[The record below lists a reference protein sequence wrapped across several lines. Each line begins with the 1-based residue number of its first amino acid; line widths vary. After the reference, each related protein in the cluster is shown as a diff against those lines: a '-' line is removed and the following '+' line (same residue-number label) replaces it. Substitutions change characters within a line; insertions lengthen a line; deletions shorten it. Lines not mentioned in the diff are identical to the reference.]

1 MNGTLKEKALVAVI
15 IVLALYA
22 GAVAL
27 WFLSSESAW
36 KKAKKQYERTVL
48 TYEKE
53 ERLISEKRKWNDAYE
68 TEKAAMPLFAEG
80 QSTDTTWL
88 RKVEE
93 IAKAN
98 NVLITQ
104 STYGKEIEAGDV
116 LELPIEVKN
125 LEASLE
131 SLVKFMH
138 ALENSEEG
146 MFDIK
151 EISVQP
157 NKSKKG
163 YLKGSM
169 SITCAYMRGEG

>member
-1 MNGTLKEKALVAVI
+1 MKEKALMAVVGVIVMFAVAV
-15 IVLALYA
+15 
-22 GAVAL
+22 GF
-27 WFLSSESAW
+27 WFLSAESAW
-36 KKAKKQYERTVL
+36 KKAARQYDKACETFA
-48 TYEKE
+48 KE
-53 ERLISEKRKWNDAYE
+53 ERLIAQRNKWNEAYE
-68 TEKAAMPLFAEG
+68 AEKAAMPMFADG
-80 QSTDTTWL
+80 QATDTTWL

-93 IAKAN
+93 LARTN

-104 STYGKEIEAGDV
+104 SSYGKEIEAGDV
-116 LELPIEVKN
+116 LELPIEVRN

-138 ALENSEEG
+138 ALENTEQG

-151 EISVQP
+151 ELYIQP

-169 SITCAYMRGEG
+169 SITCAYMRGE

>member
-1 MNGTLKEKALVAVI
+1 MGNGLKEKALMAMAGVIVMFALAV
-15 IVLALYA
+15 
-22 GAVAL
+22 GL
-27 WFLSSESAW
+27 WFFSAENAW
-36 KKAKKQYERTVL
+36 KKSAKQYDRACQ

-53 ERLISEKRKWNDAYE
+53 ERLISQRRKWNEAYE
-68 TEKAAMPLFAEG
+68 AEKAAMPLFAEG
-80 QSTDTTWL
+80 QATDTTWL

-93 IAKAN
+93 LAKAN

-104 STYGKEIEAGDV
+104 SSYGKEVEAGDV
-116 LELPIEVKN
+116 LELPIDVKN

-138 ALENSEEG
+138 ALENTTEG
-146 MFDIK
+146 MFDIR
-151 EISVQP
+151 ELSIQP

-169 SITCAYMRGEG
+169 AITCAYMRGE

>member
-1 MNGTLKEKALVAVI
+1 MKEKALIATVAVI
-15 IVLALYA
+15 LMYALAGVTWFVYA
-22 GAVAL
+22 D
-27 WFLSSESAW
+27 SAW
-36 KKAKKQYERTVL
+36 KKAAKTYERT
-48 TYEKE
+48 TQTFEKE
-53 ERLISEKRKWNDAYE
+53 ERLISQKRKWNDAYE
-68 TEKAAMPLFAEG
+68 SEKAAMPMFADG
-80 QSTDTTWL
+80 QATDTTWL

-116 LELPIEVKN
+116 LELPIEVRN
-125 LEASLE
+125 MEASLE

-138 ALENSEEG
+138 ALETSTEG

-151 EISVQP
+151 ELNVQP

-169 SITCAYMRGEG
+169 SITCAYMRGE

>member
-1 MNGTLKEKALVAVI
+1 MTLKEKTIIAILV
-15 IVLALYA
+15 VLLAFA
-22 GAVAL
+22 GEVAL
-27 WFLSSESAW
+27 WFFNSESAW
-36 KKAKKQYERTVL
+36 KKAAKSYDRACTQFD
-48 TYEKE
+48 KE
-53 ERLISEKRKWNDAYE
+53 ERLISQKRKWNEAYE
-68 TEKAAMPLFAEG
+68 AEKSSMPTFAVG
-80 QSTDTTWL
+80 QATDTTWL

-93 IAKAN
+93 LAKAN

-104 STYGKEIEAGDV
+104 SIYGKETEAGDV

-131 SLVKFMH
+131 ALVKFMH
-138 ALENSEEG
+138 ALENSESC
-146 MFDIK
+146 MFDIR
-151 EISVQP
+151 EINVQP

>member
-1 MNGTLKEKALVAVI
+1 MKEKALIATIAV
-15 IVLALYA
+15 VLMYALAGVTWFVYA
-22 GAVAL
+22 DG
-27 WFLSSESAW
+27 AW
-36 KKAKKQYERTVL
+36 KKAAKTYERT
-48 TYEKE
+48 TQTFEKE
-53 ERLISEKRKWNDAYE
+53 ERLISQKRKWNDAYE
-68 TEKAAMPLFAEG
+68 SEKAAMPMFADG
-80 QSTDTTWL
+80 QATDTTWL

-116 LELPIEVKN
+116 LELPIEVRN
-125 LEASLE
+125 MEASLE

-138 ALENSEEG
+138 ALETSTEG

-151 EISVQP
+151 ELNVQP

-169 SITCAYMRGEG
+169 SITCAYMRGE